1 VLSGI
6 KYKVMEHL
14 SDGAF
19 LFMTFIGVI
28 ITIKFSSIVFDISWE
43 EISATTWKDL
53 VGMISHKIKK

>member
-1 VLSGI
+1 
-6 KYKVMEHL
+6 MEHL